1 MSDYYKILEVSEDSL
16 LDDIK
21 KSYRLLCM
29 KWHPDRNKEP
39 QAEAKFKTINEAYE
53 TLGDEEKRKQ
63 YDISRRAPPVLP
75 QVHMYQTHVY
85 QTHSQQPARTT
96 GFSFYNEAHRNGFG
110 QGMDQETLRRMVH
123 QQVAQSFFGVG
134 GGTFSEFRVYSDNGV
149 FYQSYRTTR

>member
-39 QAEAKFKTINEAYE
+39 QAESKFKTINEAYE
-53 TLGDEEKRKQ
+53 TLGDEDKRKQ
-63 YDISRRAPPVLP
+63 YDINRKAPSVLP
-75 QVHMYQTHVY
+75 HVNMYQTHMY
-85 QTHSQQPARTT
+85 QTHSQQPVRTT
-96 GFSFYNEAHRNGFG
+96 GFSFYNEAHRNGSG
-110 QGMDQETLRRMVH
+110 QGIDQETLRRMIH
-123 QQVAQSFFGVG
+123 QQVAQSFFGG
-134 GGTFSEFRVYSDNGV
+134 GSGTFSEFRVYSENGV